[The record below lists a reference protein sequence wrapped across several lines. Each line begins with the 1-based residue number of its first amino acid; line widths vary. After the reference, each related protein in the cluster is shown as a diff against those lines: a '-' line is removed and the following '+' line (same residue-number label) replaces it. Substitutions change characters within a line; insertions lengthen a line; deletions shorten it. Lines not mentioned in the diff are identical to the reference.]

1 MSSKVDLKIYLEGYK
16 NVSKKAQELGVE
28 DLDKRKEKLENQIK
42 KAEETVNKMTGMTSK
57 EFQAKSKKYIELIK
71 SNEKELAEI
80 DKKQE
85 ERAKNPTIE
94 QEIKD
99 LRQAKKNII
108 ESAKEAANKA
118 LNELE
123 DNKPNIKALNEKKKE
138 QQNIEQQLKDMKQEE
153 KTNPKKVKDTKYKE
167 YLAQKL
173 KTVKKEIKEIEPEAK
188 KERTQQKAEEKEIKE
203 ELKKF
208 LLNIGKVNRGEET
221 IPMASD
227 VEAAKTKENE
237 QKQTRKENKE
247 NEEYLKAWDEAIKE
261 NEIRDAW
268 AEAEKENK
276 QREAAKNLISKKEYA
291 KYTDELPFDIEITLG
306 RKGIIIYNQKEY
318 KIPRSAL
325 RDTDELDSLEII
337 AAIEETGMKIEDPKM
352 LEQILKISPTDY
364 TVIQGI
370 CMAKKMENSDKAT
383 ILNNYFNECFKAS
396 KHEKVNNICNI
407 TYDLNDISKASTMK
421 EYDRFSF
428 LQKAKRAERYN
439 IGKQEG
445 RFKPTFFS
453 KIMDKIL
460 GEGSLEKLAEKN
472 ETREIENATAI
483 NTALSKDDVTEA
495 HNFLNSLKV
504 DQKQNIGKDFER
516 TTLDDEQMKE
526 IKNVYAEEAQ
536 KRNTKVSLLELYFFT
551 LIKPKGALLI
561 CSIKTNYMIK

>member
-1 MSSKVDLKIYLEGYK
+1 MSSKVDLKMYLEGYK
-16 NVSKKAQELGVE
+16 NVSKKAQKLGIE
-28 DLDKRKEKLENQIK
+28 DLDKRKEELENQIK

-57 EFQAKSKKYIELIK
+57 EFQAKSKKYMDLIK
-71 SNEKELAEI
+71 NNEKELTEI

-99 LRQAKKNII
+99 LGQAKKNII

-188 KERTQQKAEEKEIKE
+188 KEETQQKAEEKEIKE
-203 ELKKF
+203 ELRKF
-208 LLNIGKVNRGEET
+208 LLNVGKVDRGEET

-227 VEAAKTKENE
+227 VEASKTKENE

-306 RKGIIIYNQKEY
+306 RKGVIIYNQKEY
-318 KIPRSAL
+318 KIPRRAL
-325 RDTDELDSLEII
+325 RNTDELDSLEII
-337 AAIEETGMKIEDPKM
+337 TAIEETGMKIEDPKM

-536 KRNTKVSLLELYFFT
+536 KREEGESR
-551 LIKPKGALLI
+551 
-561 CSIKTNYMIK
+561 

>member
-28 DLDKRKEKLENQIK
+28 DLDKRKEELENQIK

-71 SNEKELAEI
+71 NNEKELAEI

-85 ERAKNPTIE
+85 ERAKNPKIE

-99 LRQAKKNII
+99 LGQAKKNII

-173 KTVKKEIKEIEPEAK
+173 KTVKKEIKGIEPEAK
-188 KERTQQKAEEKEIKE
+188 KEETQQKAEEKEIKE
-203 ELKKF
+203 ELRKF
-208 LLNIGKVNRGEET
+208 LLNVGKVDRGEET

-227 VEAAKTKENE
+227 VEASKTKENE

-306 RKGIIIYNQKEY
+306 RKGVIIYNQKEY
-318 KIPRSAL
+318 KIPRRAL
-325 RDTDELDSLEII
+325 RNTDELDSLEII
-337 AAIEETGMKIEDPKM
+337 TAIEETGMKIEDPKM

-536 KRNTKVSLLELYFFT
+536 KREEGESR
-551 LIKPKGALLI
+551 
-561 CSIKTNYMIK
+561 

>member
-460 GEGSLEKLAEKN
+460 GEGSLEKLVEKN

-536 KRNTKVSLLELYFFT
+536 KREEGESR
-551 LIKPKGALLI
+551 
-561 CSIKTNYMIK
+561 

>member
-221 IPMASD
+221 LPMASD

-536 KRNTKVSLLELYFFT
+536 KREEGESR
-551 LIKPKGALLI
+551 
-561 CSIKTNYMIK
+561 

>member
-1 MSSKVDLKIYLEGYK
+1 MSSKVDLKMYLEGYK
-16 NVSKKAQELGVE
+16 NVSKKAQKLGIE
-28 DLDKRKEKLENQIK
+28 DLDKRKEELENQIK

-57 EFQAKSKKYIELIK
+57 EFQAKSKKYMDLIK
-71 SNEKELAEI
+71 NNEKELTEI

-99 LRQAKKNII
+99 LGQAKKNII
-108 ESAKEAANKA
+108 ESAKEAANKT

-173 KTVKKEIKEIEPEAK
+173 KTVKKEIKGIEPEAK
-188 KERTQQKAEEKEIKE
+188 KEETQQKAEEKEIKE
-203 ELKKF
+203 ELRKF
-208 LLNIGKVNRGEET
+208 LLNVGKVDRGEET

-227 VEAAKTKENE
+227 VEASKTKENE

-306 RKGIIIYNQKEY
+306 RKGVIIYNQKEY
-318 KIPRSAL
+318 KIPRRAL
-325 RDTDELDSLEII
+325 RNTDELDSLEII
-337 AAIEETGMKIEDPKM
+337 TAIEETGMKIEDPKM

-536 KRNTKVSLLELYFFT
+536 KREEGESR
-551 LIKPKGALLI
+551 
-561 CSIKTNYMIK
+561 

>member
-28 DLDKRKEKLENQIK
+28 DLDKRKEELENQIK

-71 SNEKELAEI
+71 NNEKELAEI

-99 LRQAKKNII
+99 LGQAKKNII

-173 KTVKKEIKEIEPEAK
+173 KTVKKEIKGIEPEAK
-188 KERTQQKAEEKEIKE
+188 KEETQQKAEEKEIKE
-203 ELKKF
+203 ELRKF
-208 LLNIGKVNRGEET
+208 LLNVGKVDRGEET

-227 VEAAKTKENE
+227 VEASKTKENE

-306 RKGIIIYNQKEY
+306 RKGVIIYNQKEY
-318 KIPRSAL
+318 KIPRRAL
-325 RDTDELDSLEII
+325 RNTDELDSLEII
-337 AAIEETGMKIEDPKM
+337 TAIEETGMKIEDPKM

-364 TVIQGI
+364 SVIQGI

-536 KRNTKVSLLELYFFT
+536 KREEGESR
-551 LIKPKGALLI
+551 
-561 CSIKTNYMIK
+561 

>member
-28 DLDKRKEKLENQIK
+28 DLDKRKEELENQIK

-71 SNEKELAEI
+71 NNEKELAEI

-99 LRQAKKNII
+99 LGQAKKNII

-173 KTVKKEIKEIEPEAK
+173 KTVKKEIKGIEPEAK
-188 KERTQQKAEEKEIKE
+188 KEETQQKAEEKEIKE
-203 ELKKF
+203 ELRKF
-208 LLNIGKVNRGEET
+208 LLNIGKVDRGEET

-227 VEAAKTKENE
+227 VEASKTKENE

-306 RKGIIIYNQKEY
+306 RKGVIIYNQKEY
-318 KIPRSAL
+318 KIPRRAL
-325 RDTDELDSLEII
+325 RNTDELDSLEII
-337 AAIEETGMKIEDPKM
+337 TAIEETGMKIEDPKM

-536 KRNTKVSLLELYFFT
+536 KREEGESR
-551 LIKPKGALLI
+551 
-561 CSIKTNYMIK
+561 

>member
-28 DLDKRKEKLENQIK
+28 DLDKRKEELENQMK

-71 SNEKELAEI
+71 NNEKELAEI

-99 LRQAKKNII
+99 LGQAKKNII

-173 KTVKKEIKEIEPEAK
+173 KTVKKEIKGIEPEAK
-188 KERTQQKAEEKEIKE
+188 KEETQQKAEEKEIKE
-203 ELKKF
+203 ELRKF
-208 LLNIGKVNRGEET
+208 LLNVGKVDRGEET

-227 VEAAKTKENE
+227 VEASKTKENE

-306 RKGIIIYNQKEY
+306 RKGVIIYNQKEY
-318 KIPRSAL
+318 KIPRRAL
-325 RDTDELDSLEII
+325 RNTDELDSLEII
-337 AAIEETGMKIEDPKM
+337 TAIEETGMKIEDPKM

-536 KRNTKVSLLELYFFT
+536 KREEGESR
-551 LIKPKGALLI
+551 
-561 CSIKTNYMIK
+561 

>member
-28 DLDKRKEKLENQIK
+28 DLDKRKEELENQIK

-173 KTVKKEIKEIEPEAK
+173 KTVKKEIKGIEPEAK
-188 KERTQQKAEEKEIKE
+188 KEETQQKAEEKEIKE

-306 RKGIIIYNQKEY
+306 RKGVIIYNQKEY
-318 KIPRSAL
+318 KIPRRAL
-325 RDTDELDSLEII
+325 RNTDELDSLEII
-337 AAIEETGMKIEDPKM
+337 TAIEETGMKIEDPKM

-536 KRNTKVSLLELYFFT
+536 KREEGESR
-551 LIKPKGALLI
+551 
-561 CSIKTNYMIK
+561 

>member
-123 DNKPNIKALNEKKKE
+123 DNKQNIKALNEKKKE

-536 KRNTKVSLLELYFFT
+536 KREEGESR
-551 LIKPKGALLI
+551 
-561 CSIKTNYMIK
+561 

>member
-237 QKQTRKENKE
+237 QKQARKENKE

-536 KRNTKVSLLELYFFT
+536 KREEGESR
-551 LIKPKGALLI
+551 
-561 CSIKTNYMIK
+561 

>member
-1 MSSKVDLKIYLEGYK
+1 MSSKVDLKMYLEGYK
-16 NVSKKAQELGVE
+16 NVSKKAQKLGIE
-28 DLDKRKEKLENQIK
+28 DLDKRKEELENQIK

-57 EFQAKSKKYIELIK
+57 EFQAKSKKYMDLIK
-71 SNEKELAEI
+71 NNEKELTEI

-99 LRQAKKNII
+99 LGQAKKNII
-108 ESAKEAANKA
+108 ESAKEAANKT

-173 KTVKKEIKEIEPEAK
+173 KTVKKEIKGIEPEAK
-188 KERTQQKAEEKEIKE
+188 KEETQQKAEEKEIKE
-203 ELKKF
+203 ELRKF
-208 LLNIGKVNRGEET
+208 LLNVGKVDRGEET

-227 VEAAKTKENE
+227 VEASKTKENE
-237 QKQTRKENKE
+237 QKQTRKE

-306 RKGIIIYNQKEY
+306 RKGVIIYNQKEY
-318 KIPRSAL
+318 KIPRRAL
-325 RDTDELDSLEII
+325 RNTDELDSLEII
-337 AAIEETGMKIEDPKM
+337 TAIEETGMKIEDPKM

-536 KRNTKVSLLELYFFT
+536 KREEGESR
-551 LIKPKGALLI
+551 
-561 CSIKTNYMIK
+561 

>member
-337 AAIEETGMKIEDPKM
+337 ATIEETGMKIEDPKM

-536 KRNTKVSLLELYFFT
+536 KREEGESR
-551 LIKPKGALLI
+551 
-561 CSIKTNYMIK
+561 

>member
-28 DLDKRKEKLENQIK
+28 DLDKRKEELENQIK

-71 SNEKELAEI
+71 NNEKELAEI

-99 LRQAKKNII
+99 LGQAKKNII

-173 KTVKKEIKEIEPEAK
+173 KTVKKEIKE
-188 KERTQQKAEEKEIKE
+188 
-203 ELKKF
+203 ELRKF
-208 LLNIGKVNRGEET
+208 LLNVGKVDRGEET

-227 VEAAKTKENE
+227 VEASKTKENE

-306 RKGIIIYNQKEY
+306 RKGVIIYNQKEY
-318 KIPRSAL
+318 KIPRRAL
-325 RDTDELDSLEII
+325 RNTDELDSLEII
-337 AAIEETGMKIEDPKM
+337 TAIEETGMKIEDPKM

-536 KRNTKVSLLELYFFT
+536 KREEGESR
-551 LIKPKGALLI
+551 
-561 CSIKTNYMIK
+561 

>member
-28 DLDKRKEKLENQIK
+28 DLDKRKEELENQIK
-42 KAEETVNKMTGMTSK
+42 
-57 EFQAKSKKYIELIK
+57 
-71 SNEKELAEI
+71 
-80 DKKQE
+80 
-85 ERAKNPTIE
+85 
-94 QEIKD
+94 
-99 LRQAKKNII
+99 
-108 ESAKEAANKA
+108 
-118 LNELE
+118 
-123 DNKPNIKALNEKKKE
+123 
-138 QQNIEQQLKDMKQEE
+138 
-153 KTNPKKVKDTKYKE
+153 
-167 YLAQKL
+167 
-173 KTVKKEIKEIEPEAK
+173 
-188 KERTQQKAEEKEIKE
+188 KAEEKEIKE
-203 ELKKF
+203 ELRKF
-208 LLNIGKVNRGEET
+208 LLNVGKVDRGEET

-227 VEAAKTKENE
+227 VEASKTKENE

-306 RKGIIIYNQKEY
+306 RKGVIIYNQKEY
-318 KIPRSAL
+318 KIPRRAL
-325 RDTDELDSLEII
+325 RNTDELDSLEII
-337 AAIEETGMKIEDPKM
+337 TAIEETGMKIEDPKM

-536 KRNTKVSLLELYFFT
+536 KREEGESR
-551 LIKPKGALLI
+551 
-561 CSIKTNYMIK
+561 

>member
-227 VEAAKTKENE
+227 IEAAKTKENE

-536 KRNTKVSLLELYFFT
+536 KREEGESR
-551 LIKPKGALLI
+551 
-561 CSIKTNYMIK
+561 

>member
-1 MSSKVDLKIYLEGYK
+1 MEEMFDIEKFNVISDEENYYFFRSLEPGDIKDLEEGNIK
-16 NVSKKAQELGVE
+16 
-28 DLDKRKEKLENQIK
+28 DEN
-42 KAEETVNKMTGMTSK
+42 G
-57 EFQAKSKKYIELIK
+57 KYIRLRTDRERWEGTHSIK
-71 SNEKELAEI
+71 PRWNAESTVTLEEMYNHIKMHYSLETNCISLSSNANVARTYGETFSDKYVMIKVPKKEMGQRVYNAGQYMLAEI

-460 GEGSLEKLAEKN
+460 NICYNIFS
-472 ETREIENATAI
+472 
-483 NTALSKDDVTEA
+483 SVT
-495 HNFLNSLKV
+495 L
-504 DQKQNIGKDFER
+504 
-516 TTLDDEQMKE
+516 
-526 IKNVYAEEAQ
+526 
-536 KRNTKVSLLELYFFT
+536 
-551 LIKPKGALLI
+551 
-561 CSIKTNYMIK
+561 

>member
-16 NVSKKAQELGVE
+16 NVSKKAQKLGIE
-28 DLDKRKEKLENQIK
+28 DLDKRKEELENQIK

-57 EFQAKSKKYIELIK
+57 EFQAKSKKYMDLIK
-71 SNEKELAEI
+71 NNEKELTEI

-99 LRQAKKNII
+99 LGQAKKNII

-173 KTVKKEIKEIEPEAK
+173 KTVKKEIKGIEPEAK
-188 KERTQQKAEEKEIKE
+188 KEETQQKAEEKEIKE
-203 ELKKF
+203 ELRKF
-208 LLNIGKVNRGEET
+208 LLNVGKVDRGEET

-227 VEAAKTKENE
+227 VEASKTKENE

-306 RKGIIIYNQKEY
+306 RKGVIIYNQKEY
-318 KIPRSAL
+318 KIPRRAL
-325 RDTDELDSLEII
+325 RNTDELDSLEII
-337 AAIEETGMKIEDPKM
+337 TAIEETGMKIEDPKM

-536 KRNTKVSLLELYFFT
+536 KREEGESR
-551 LIKPKGALLI
+551 
-561 CSIKTNYMIK
+561 

>member
-28 DLDKRKEKLENQIK
+28 DLDKRKEELENQIK

-71 SNEKELAEI
+71 NNEKELAEI

-99 LRQAKKNII
+99 LGQAKKNII
-108 ESAKEAANKA
+108 ESAKENKA

-173 KTVKKEIKEIEPEAK
+173 KTVKKEIKGIEPEAK
-188 KERTQQKAEEKEIKE
+188 KEETQQKAEEKEIKE
-203 ELKKF
+203 ELRKF
-208 LLNIGKVNRGEET
+208 LLNVGKVDRGEET

-227 VEAAKTKENE
+227 VEASKTKENE

-306 RKGIIIYNQKEY
+306 RKGVIIYNQKEY

-337 AAIEETGMKIEDPKM
+337 TAIEETGMKIEDPKM

-536 KRNTKVSLLELYFFT
+536 KREEGESR
-551 LIKPKGALLI
+551 
-561 CSIKTNYMIK
+561 

>member
-28 DLDKRKEKLENQIK
+28 DLDKRKEELENQIK

-71 SNEKELAEI
+71 NNEKELAEI

-85 ERAKNPTIE
+85 ERAKNPKIE

-99 LRQAKKNII
+99 LGQAKKNII

-173 KTVKKEIKEIEPEAK
+173 KTVKKEIEPEAK
-188 KERTQQKAEEKEIKE
+188 KEETQQKAEEKEIKE
-203 ELKKF
+203 ELRKF
-208 LLNIGKVNRGEET
+208 LLNVGKVDRGEET

-227 VEAAKTKENE
+227 VEASKTKENE

-306 RKGIIIYNQKEY
+306 RKGVIIYNQKEY
-318 KIPRSAL
+318 KIPRRAL
-325 RDTDELDSLEII
+325 RNTDELDSLEII
-337 AAIEETGMKIEDPKM
+337 TAIEETGMKIEDPKM

-536 KRNTKVSLLELYFFT
+536 KREEGESR
-551 LIKPKGALLI
+551 
-561 CSIKTNYMIK
+561 

>member
-1 MSSKVDLKIYLEGYK
+1 MSSKVDLKMYLEGYK
-16 NVSKKAQELGVE
+16 NVSKKAQKLGIE
-28 DLDKRKEKLENQIK
+28 DLDKRKEELENQIK

-57 EFQAKSKKYIELIK
+57 EFQAKSKKYMDLIK
-71 SNEKELAEI
+71 NNEKELTEI

-99 LRQAKKNII
+99 LGQAKKNII

-173 KTVKKEIKEIEPEAK
+173 KTVKKEIKGIEPEAK
-188 KERTQQKAEEKEIKE
+188 KEETQQKAEEKEIKE
-203 ELKKF
+203 ELRKF
-208 LLNIGKVNRGEET
+208 LLNVGKVDRGEET

-227 VEAAKTKENE
+227 VEASKTKENE

-306 RKGIIIYNQKEY
+306 RKGVIIYNQKEY
-318 KIPRSAL
+318 KIPRRAL
-325 RDTDELDSLEII
+325 RNTDELDSLEII
-337 AAIEETGMKIEDPKM
+337 TAIEETGMKIEDPKM

-516 TTLDDEQMKE
+516 TPLDDEQMKE

-536 KRNTKVSLLELYFFT
+536 KREEGESR
-551 LIKPKGALLI
+551 
-561 CSIKTNYMIK
+561 

>member
-28 DLDKRKEKLENQIK
+28 DLDKRKEELENQIK
-42 KAEETVNKMTGMTSK
+42 KAEETVNEMTGMTSK

-85 ERAKNPTIE
+85 ERAKNPKIE

-99 LRQAKKNII
+99 LGQAKNNII

-227 VEAAKTKENE
+227 VEAAKTKENK

-306 RKGIIIYNQKEY
+306 RKGVIIYNQKEY
-318 KIPRSAL
+318 KIPRRAL
-325 RDTDELDSLEII
+325 RNTDELDSLEII
-337 AAIEETGMKIEDPKM
+337 TAIEETGMKIEDPKM

-536 KRNTKVSLLELYFFT
+536 KREEGESR
-551 LIKPKGALLI
+551 
-561 CSIKTNYMIK
+561 

>member
-1 MSSKVDLKIYLEGYK
+1 MSSKVDLKMYLEGYK
-16 NVSKKAQELGVE
+16 NVSKKAQKLGIE
-28 DLDKRKEKLENQIK
+28 DLDKRKEELENQIK

-57 EFQAKSKKYIELIK
+57 EFQAKSKKYRDLIK
-71 SNEKELAEI
+71 NNEKELTEI

-99 LRQAKKNII
+99 LGQAKKNII

-173 KTVKKEIKEIEPEAK
+173 KTVKKEIKGIEPEAK
-188 KERTQQKAEEKEIKE
+188 KEETQQKAEEKEIKE
-203 ELKKF
+203 ELRKF
-208 LLNIGKVNRGEET
+208 LLNVGKVDRGEET

-227 VEAAKTKENE
+227 VEASKTKENE

-306 RKGIIIYNQKEY
+306 RKGVIIYNQKEY
-318 KIPRSAL
+318 KIPRRAL
-325 RDTDELDSLEII
+325 RNTDELDSLEII
-337 AAIEETGMKIEDPKM
+337 TAIEETGMKIEDPKM

-536 KRNTKVSLLELYFFT
+536 KREEGESR
-551 LIKPKGALLI
+551 
-561 CSIKTNYMIK
+561 

>member
-28 DLDKRKEKLENQIK
+28 DLDKRKEELENQIK

-306 RKGIIIYNQKEY
+306 RKGVIIYNQKEY
-318 KIPRSAL
+318 KIPRRAL
-325 RDTDELDSLEII
+325 RNTDELDSLEII
-337 AAIEETGMKIEDPKM
+337 TAIEETGMKIEDPKM

-536 KRNTKVSLLELYFFT
+536 KREEGESR
-551 LIKPKGALLI
+551 
-561 CSIKTNYMIK
+561 

>member
-1 MSSKVDLKIYLEGYK
+1 MSSKVDLKMYLEGYK
-16 NVSKKAQELGVE
+16 NVSKKAQKLGIE
-28 DLDKRKEKLENQIK
+28 DLDKRKEELENQIK

-57 EFQAKSKKYIELIK
+57 EFQAKSKKYMDLIK
-71 SNEKELAEI
+71 NNEKELTEI

-99 LRQAKKNII
+99 LGQAKKNII

-173 KTVKKEIKEIEPEAK
+173 KTVKKEIKGIEPEAK
-188 KERTQQKAEEKEIKE
+188 KEETQQKAEEKEIKE
-203 ELKKF
+203 ELRKF
-208 LLNIGKVNRGEET
+208 LLNVGKVDRGEET

-227 VEAAKTKENE
+227 VEASKTKENE

-306 RKGIIIYNQKEY
+306 RKGVIIYNQKEY
-318 KIPRSAL
+318 KIPRRAL
-325 RDTDELDSLEII
+325 RNTDELDSLEII
-337 AAIEETGMKIEDPKM
+337 TAIEETGMKIEDPKM

-536 KRNTKVSLLELYFFT
+536 KREEGESR
-551 LIKPKGALLI
+551 
-561 CSIKTNYMIK
+561 

>member
-28 DLDKRKEKLENQIK
+28 DLDKRKEELENQIK

-71 SNEKELAEI
+71 NNEKELAEI

-99 LRQAKKNII
+99 LGQAKKNII

-173 KTVKKEIKEIEPEAK
+173 KTVKKEIKGIEPEAK
-188 KERTQQKAEEKEIKE
+188 KEETQQKAEEKEIKE
-203 ELKKF
+203 ELRKF
-208 LLNIGKVNRGEET
+208 LLNVGKVDRGEET

-227 VEAAKTKENE
+227 VEASKTKENE

-306 RKGIIIYNQKEY
+306 RKGVIIYNQKEY
-318 KIPRSAL
+318 KIPRRAL
-325 RDTDELDSLEII
+325 RNTDELDSLEII
-337 AAIEETGMKIEDPKM
+337 TAIEETGMKIEDPKM

-483 NTALSKDDVTEA
+483 NTALSKDDE
-495 HNFLNSLKV
+495 FLNSLKV

-536 KRNTKVSLLELYFFT
+536 KREEGESR
-551 LIKPKGALLI
+551 
-561 CSIKTNYMIK
+561 

>member
-28 DLDKRKEKLENQIK
+28 DLDKRKEELENQIK

-71 SNEKELAEI
+71 NNEKELAEI

-99 LRQAKKNII
+99 LGQAKKNII

-173 KTVKKEIKEIEPEAK
+173 KTVKKEIKGIEPEAK
-188 KERTQQKAEEKEIKE
+188 KEETQQKAEEKEIKE
-203 ELKKF
+203 ELRKF
-208 LLNIGKVNRGEET
+208 LLNVGKVDRGEET

-227 VEAAKTKENE
+227 VEASKTKENE
-237 QKQTRKENKE
+237 QKQTR
-247 NEEYLKAWDEAIKE
+247 
-261 NEIRDAW
+261 
-268 AEAEKENK
+268 KENK

-306 RKGIIIYNQKEY
+306 RKGVIIYNQKEY
-318 KIPRSAL
+318 KIPRRAL
-325 RDTDELDSLEII
+325 RNTDELDSLEII
-337 AAIEETGMKIEDPKM
+337 TAIEETGMKIEDPKM

-536 KRNTKVSLLELYFFT
+536 KREEGESR
-551 LIKPKGALLI
+551 
-561 CSIKTNYMIK
+561 

>member
-28 DLDKRKEKLENQIK
+28 DLDKRKEELENQIK

-71 SNEKELAEI
+71 NNEKELAEI

-85 ERAKNPTIE
+85 ERAKNPKIE

-99 LRQAKKNII
+99 LGQAKKNII

-173 KTVKKEIKEIEPEAK
+173 KTVKKEIKGIEPEAK
-188 KERTQQKAEEKEIKE
+188 KEETQQKAEEKEIKE
-203 ELKKF
+203 ELRKF
-208 LLNIGKVNRGEET
+208 LLNVGKVDRGEET

-227 VEAAKTKENE
+227 VEASKTKENE

-306 RKGIIIYNQKEY
+306 RKGVIIYNQKEY

-325 RDTDELDSLEII
+325 RNTDELDSLEII
-337 AAIEETGMKIEDPKM
+337 TAIEETGMKIEDPKM

-536 KRNTKVSLLELYFFT
+536 KREDEESR
-551 LIKPKGALLI
+551 
-561 CSIKTNYMIK
+561 

>member
-536 KRNTKVSLLELYFFT
+536 KREEGETR
-551 LIKPKGALLI
+551 
-561 CSIKTNYMIK
+561 

>member
-28 DLDKRKEKLENQIK
+28 DLDKRKEELENQIK

-71 SNEKELAEI
+71 NNEKELAEI

-99 LRQAKKNII
+99 LGQAKKNII

-173 KTVKKEIKEIEPEAK
+173 KTVKKEIKGIEPEAK
-188 KERTQQKAEEKEIKE
+188 KEETQQKAEEKEIKE
-203 ELKKF
+203 ELRKF
-208 LLNIGKVNRGEET
+208 LLNVGKVDRGEET

-227 VEAAKTKENE
+227 VEASKTKENE

-306 RKGIIIYNQKEY
+306 RKGVIIYNQKEY
-318 KIPRSAL
+318 KIPRRAL
-325 RDTDELDSLEII
+325 RNTDELDSLEII
-337 AAIEETGMKIEDPKM
+337 TAIEETGMKIEDPKM

-536 KRNTKVSLLELYFFT
+536 KREE
-551 LIKPKGALLI
+551 GE
-561 CSIKTNYMIK
+561 SI

>member
-227 VEAAKTKENE
+227 VEVAKTKENE

-536 KRNTKVSLLELYFFT
+536 KREEGESR
-551 LIKPKGALLI
+551 
-561 CSIKTNYMIK
+561 

>member
-1 MSSKVDLKIYLEGYK
+1 MSSKVDLKMYLEGYK
-16 NVSKKAQELGVE
+16 NVSKKAQKLGIE
-28 DLDKRKEKLENQIK
+28 DLDKRKEELENQIK

-57 EFQAKSKKYIELIK
+57 EFQAKSKKYMDLIK
-71 SNEKELAEI
+71 NNEKELTEI

-99 LRQAKKNII
+99 LGQAKKNII

-138 QQNIEQQLKDMKQEE
+138 QQNIEQQ
-153 KTNPKKVKDTKYKE
+153 VKDTKYKE

-173 KTVKKEIKEIEPEAK
+173 KTVKKEIKGIEPEAK
-188 KERTQQKAEEKEIKE
+188 KEETQQKAEEKEIKE
-203 ELKKF
+203 ELRKF
-208 LLNIGKVNRGEET
+208 LLNVGKVDRGEET

-227 VEAAKTKENE
+227 VEASKTKENE

-306 RKGIIIYNQKEY
+306 RKGVIIYNQKEY
-318 KIPRSAL
+318 KIPRRAL
-325 RDTDELDSLEII
+325 RNTDELDSLEII
-337 AAIEETGMKIEDPKM
+337 TAIEETGMKIEDPKM

-536 KRNTKVSLLELYFFT
+536 KREEGESR
-551 LIKPKGALLI
+551 
-561 CSIKTNYMIK
+561 

>member
-28 DLDKRKEKLENQIK
+28 DLDKRKEELENQIK

-71 SNEKELAEI
+71 NNEKELAEI

-85 ERAKNPTIE
+85 ERAKNQKIE

-99 LRQAKKNII
+99 LGQAKKNII

-173 KTVKKEIKEIEPEAK
+173 KTVKKEIKGIEPEAK
-188 KERTQQKAEEKEIKE
+188 KEETQQKAEEKEIKE
-203 ELKKF
+203 ELRKF
-208 LLNIGKVNRGEET
+208 LLNVGKVDRGEET

-227 VEAAKTKENE
+227 VEASKTKENE

-306 RKGIIIYNQKEY
+306 RKGVIIYNQKEY
-318 KIPRSAL
+318 KIPRRAL
-325 RDTDELDSLEII
+325 RNTDELDSLEII
-337 AAIEETGMKIEDPKM
+337 TAIEETGMKIEDPKM

-536 KRNTKVSLLELYFFT
+536 KREEGESR
-551 LIKPKGALLI
+551 
-561 CSIKTNYMIK
+561 

>member
-28 DLDKRKEKLENQIK
+28 DLDKRKEELENQIK

-71 SNEKELAEI
+71 NNEKELAEI

-99 LRQAKKNII
+99 LGQAKKNII

-173 KTVKKEIKEIEPEAK
+173 KTVKKEIKGIEPEAK
-188 KERTQQKAEEKEIKE
+188 KEETQQKAEEKEIKE
-203 ELKKF
+203 ELRKF
-208 LLNIGKVNRGEET
+208 LLNVGKVDRGEET

-227 VEAAKTKENE
+227 VEASKTKENE

-536 KRNTKVSLLELYFFT
+536 KREEGESR
-551 LIKPKGALLI
+551 
-561 CSIKTNYMIK
+561 

>member
-428 LQKAKRAERYN
+428 LQKANRAERYN

-536 KRNTKVSLLELYFFT
+536 KREEGESR
-551 LIKPKGALLI
+551 
-561 CSIKTNYMIK
+561 

>member
-28 DLDKRKEKLENQIK
+28 DLDKRKEELENQIK
-42 KAEETVNKMTGMTSK
+42 KAEETVNKMTGMTSR

-71 SNEKELAEI
+71 NNEKELAEI

-99 LRQAKKNII
+99 LGQAKKNII

-173 KTVKKEIKEIEPEAK
+173 KTVKKEIKGIEPEAK
-188 KERTQQKAEEKEIKE
+188 KEETQQKAEEKE
-203 ELKKF
+203 
-208 LLNIGKVNRGEET
+208 
-221 IPMASD
+221 
-227 VEAAKTKENE
+227 
-237 QKQTRKENKE
+237 RKENKE

-306 RKGIIIYNQKEY
+306 RKGVIIYNQKEY
-318 KIPRSAL
+318 KIPRRAL
-325 RDTDELDSLEII
+325 RNTDELDSLEII
-337 AAIEETGMKIEDPKM
+337 TAIEETGMKIEDPKM

-516 TTLDDEQMKE
+516 TTLDDDQMKE

-536 KRNTKVSLLELYFFT
+536 KRENGESR
-551 LIKPKGALLI
+551 
-561 CSIKTNYMIK
+561 

>member
-1 MSSKVDLKIYLEGYK
+1 MSSKVDLKIYLERYK

-536 KRNTKVSLLELYFFT
+536 KREEGESR
-551 LIKPKGALLI
+551 
-561 CSIKTNYMIK
+561 

>member
-28 DLDKRKEKLENQIK
+28 DLDKRKEELENQIK

-71 SNEKELAEI
+71 NNEKELAEI

-99 LRQAKKNII
+99 LGQAKKNII

-173 KTVKKEIKEIEPEAK
+173 KTVKKEIKGIEPEAK
-188 KERTQQKAEEKEIKE
+188 KEETQQKAEEKEIKE
-203 ELKKF
+203 ELRKF
-208 LLNIGKVNRGEET
+208 LLNVGKVDRGEET

-227 VEAAKTKENE
+227 VEASKTKENE

-291 KYTDELPFDIEITLG
+291 KYTDELPFDIEE
-306 RKGIIIYNQKEY
+306 KE
-318 KIPRSAL
+318 S
-325 RDTDELDSLEII
+325 
-337 AAIEETGMKIEDPKM
+337 
-352 LEQILKISPTDY
+352 
-364 TVIQGI
+364 
-370 CMAKKMENSDKAT
+370 
-383 ILNNYFNECFKAS
+383 
-396 KHEKVNNICNI
+396 
-407 TYDLNDISKASTMK
+407 
-421 EYDRFSF
+421 
-428 LQKAKRAERYN
+428 
-439 IGKQEG
+439 
-445 RFKPTFFS
+445 
-453 KIMDKIL
+453 
-460 GEGSLEKLAEKN
+460 
-472 ETREIENATAI
+472 
-483 NTALSKDDVTEA
+483 
-495 HNFLNSLKV
+495 
-504 DQKQNIGKDFER
+504 
-516 TTLDDEQMKE
+516 
-526 IKNVYAEEAQ
+526 
-536 KRNTKVSLLELYFFT
+536 
-551 LIKPKGALLI
+551 
-561 CSIKTNYMIK
+561 

>member
-1 MSSKVDLKIYLEGYK
+1 MSSKVDLKMYLEGYK
-16 NVSKKAQELGVE
+16 NVSKKAQKLGIE
-28 DLDKRKEKLENQIK
+28 DLDKRKEELENQIK

-57 EFQAKSKKYIELIK
+57 EFQAKSKKYMDLIK
-71 SNEKELAEI
+71 NNEKELTEI

-99 LRQAKKNII
+99 LGQAKKNII

-173 KTVKKEIKEIEPEAK
+173 KTVKKEIKGIEPEAK
-188 KERTQQKAEEKEIKE
+188 KEETQQKAEEKEIKE
-203 ELKKF
+203 ELRKF
-208 LLNIGKVNRGEET
+208 LLNVGKVDRGEET

-227 VEAAKTKENE
+227 VEASKTKENE

-247 NEEYLKAWDEAIKE
+247 NEEYLKAWDE
-261 NEIRDAW
+261 
-268 AEAEKENK
+268 
-276 QREAAKNLISKKEYA
+276 
-291 KYTDELPFDIEITLG
+291 
-306 RKGIIIYNQKEY
+306 
-318 KIPRSAL
+318 
-325 RDTDELDSLEII
+325 
-337 AAIEETGMKIEDPKM
+337 
-352 LEQILKISPTDY
+352 
-364 TVIQGI
+364 
-370 CMAKKMENSDKAT
+370 AT

-536 KRNTKVSLLELYFFT
+536 KREEGESR
-551 LIKPKGALLI
+551 
-561 CSIKTNYMIK
+561 